1 MKGNGG
7 KGKLTRNQLLVLDVL
22 QEAQRPLSAY
32 AILDRLRTKGMRAPL
47 QVYRALDVLMARG
60 LVHRLES
67 LNAFIACCAQDCHL
81 PTAPE
86 RDGSR
91 ERAAIGFAIC
101 EKCGCAEEFIDAR
114 LNRRLQTCARD
125 RGFLPA
131 NSVVEISGLC
141 ARCARI
147 ERS

>member
-1 MKGNGG
+1 MKKEGE
-7 KGKLTRNQLLVLDVL
+7 KGQLTRNQLLVHGVL
-22 QEAQRPLSAY
+22 QKARRPLSAY
-32 AILDRLRTKGMRAPL
+32 AILDRLRARGIKAPL

-60 LVHRLES
+60 LAHRLES

-81 PTAPE
+81 PAVPE

-101 EKCGCAEEFIDAR
+101 EKCGCAEEFLDVR
-114 LNRRLQTCARD
+114 LNRRLQTCARE

-131 NSVVEISGLC
+131 HSVVEISGLC
-141 ARCARI
+141 ARCARDA
-147 ERS
+147 RS